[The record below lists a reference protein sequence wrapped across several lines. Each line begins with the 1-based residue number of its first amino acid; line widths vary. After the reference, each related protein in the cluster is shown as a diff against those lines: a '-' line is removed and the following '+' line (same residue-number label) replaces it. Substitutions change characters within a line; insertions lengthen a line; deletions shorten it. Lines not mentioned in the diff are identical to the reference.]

1 MCIKEMILSL
11 IICLGGEIMKNLF
24 RINITGRQIHALRKE
39 QRLSRGDLCR
49 KMRIHGICMS
59 RLRLLMAEIQLV
71 QIYDR
76 ELYTIS
82 KILNVSIEELFRP
95 E

>member
-1 MCIKEMILSL
+1 
-11 IICLGGEIMKNLF
+11 
-24 RINITGRQIHALRKE
+24 
-39 QRLSRGDLCR
+39 
-49 KMRIHGICMS
+49 
-59 RLRLLMAEIQLV
+59 MAEIQLV